1 MSYYCLPS
9 WDIFASVS
17 IVVTALAVD
26 CNVGTLNLATIFIK
40 VKVLAIDDL
49 FACYGIAIC
58 SEVCPDVRLDLSKA
72 ISYRLTVVFVIV
84 LVTTTD
90 LNGLAFV
97 LDTILVKVV
106 FLAIDSPL
114 AFKSLTFSI
123 EIRPLVWCNFSKA
136 TCYKSSTV
144 SIILIS
150 LTIFDNSFPL
160 DLDTIFIKVLKVS
173 MISTNLADSQ

>member
-1 MSYYCLPS
+1 M
-9 WDIFASVS
+9 V
-17 IVVTALAVD
+17 
-26 CNVGTLNLATIFIK
+26 K

-49 FACYGIAIC
+49 FTCYGIAIS
-58 SEVCPDVRLDLSKA
+58 SEISPDVRLDLSEA
-72 ISYRLTVVFVIV
+72 VGYRLTIVFVIV

-90 LNGLAFV
+90 LNGFALV

-114 AFKSLTFSI
+114 AFKGLAISI
-123 EIRPLVWCNFSKA
+123 EVRPLVWCNLSKA
-136 TCYKSSTV
+136 ACYKSSTV
-144 SIILIS
+144 GIIVIS
-150 LTIFDNSFPL
+150 LTIFNNGFTL